1 MTHGDS
7 PNPDPTD
14 GPRPLPDGPKPF
26 DIRAPET
33 NRVPLIVASPHS
45 GNCYPPSFR
54 EQTRLQGLALRRSED
69 AFVDELFAAAPSLG
83 APLLRATF
91 PRAFVD
97 VNREAYELDPTM
109 FEDELP
115 DYVLVRS
122 ARIAAGLGTI
132 PRIIGD
138 GQDIYTG
145 KLTFAEARRRIEG
158 CYRPYHDALA
168 GLIEETVDRFGLAIL
183 IDAHSMPSRGGALA
197 SDPALRETQFILGDR
212 HGLSCASAVVEA
224 TEATLTRQGYPVLR
238 NHPYAGGYTTEYYGR
253 PDLGVHVLQIEIN
266 RAAYMNETTLEKTS
280 RFATVAAHM
289 AELVETLAKLDRST
303 LIP

>member
-1 MTHGDS
+1 M
-7 PNPDPTD
+7 
-14 GPRPLPDGPKPF
+14 
-26 DIRAPET
+26 
-33 NRVPLIVASPHS
+33 PLIVASPHS

-54 EQTRLQGLALRRSED
+54 AQTRLQGLALRRSED

-97 VNREAYELDPTM
+97 VNREAYELDPAM

-115 DYVLVRS
+115 EYVLVRS

-138 GQDIYTG
+138 GQDIYTA
-145 KLTFAEARRRIEG
+145 KLTFAEARSRIEDY
-158 CYRPYHDALA
+158 YRPYHRALA
-168 GLIEETVDRFGLAIL
+168 GLIEETVERFGFAIL
-183 IDAHSMPSRGGALA
+183 IDAHSMPSRAGALA
-197 SDPALRETQFILGDR
+197 SDPALRETHFILGNR
-212 HGLSCASAVVEA
+212 HGLSCAPAVVEA
-224 TEATLTRQGYPVLR
+224 AEATLTRRGYMVLR

-253 PDLGVHVLQIEIN
+253 PDFGVHVLQIEVN
-266 RAAYMNETTLEKTS
+266 RAAYMNETTLERTGGFS
-280 RFATVAAHM
+280 TVAGHM
-289 AELVETLAKLDRST
+289 AELLKTLANLDRST